1 MSDHIVRALAPGVRI
16 VAAIT
21 TELVDEARRRHSCS
35 AVASAALGRALT
47 AALLLAETIKGD
59 ECLTLR
65 ISGDGP
71 LGDIVADTPTR
82 HCVRGYVRNPQIAL
96 PPDEN
101 GKLAVGAGVGVGMLH
116 VTRFSPQREVF
127 TGTVKMVSGEIA
139 EDVTQYLLESEQIPS
154 TVGLGVLVNPD
165 GSIAGAAG
173 FLLQAMPDAEERTL
187 VNIEQ
192 NLSLVSSPSHLA
204 QEGVSAAGII
214 KLLTTGIEPLTLF
227 DAEPVSFQC
236 TCSRDRASAILSGM
250 GRDEL
255 LSMIEEGQAE
265 IHCNFCN
272 EAYRFEVG
280 ELAVL
285 LSNGDKDNG

>member
-21 TELVDEARRRHSCS
+21 TDLVEEARRRHSCS

-65 ISGDGP
+65 ISGGGP
-71 LGDIVADTPTR
+71 LGSIVADTPTR
-82 HCVRGYVRNPQIAL
+82 HCVRGYLCNPQVEL

-101 GKLAVGAGVGVGMLH
+101 GKLAVGAGVGVGVLH

-139 EDVTQYLLESEQIPS
+139 EDITQYLLESEQIPS

-173 FLLQAMPDAEERTL
+173 FLLQAMPDAEDRTL
-187 VNIEQ
+187 SNIEQ

-214 KLLTTGIEPLTLF
+214 KLLTAGIDSLTLF
-227 DAEPVSFQC
+227 DAEPVKFQC
-236 TCSRDRASAILSGM
+236 TCDRDRVAAILSGL
-250 GRDEL
+250 GRNEL

-272 EAYRFEVG
+272 EAYQFGVED
-280 ELAVL
+280 LTIL
-285 LSNGDKDNG
+285 LNNIDNDL